1 MKKNLKLLTVIIVM
15 VLLFSFI
22 AFYSVSRSS
31 SGYHLVGFDCGEAYV
46 DIEYLTGIGPRVPGT
61 EEDLEGAEYVKSR
74 FLEAGLSDVHIE
86 EHTITTFEVNSASLS
101 LITLELGSQIYS
113 NYVHIQD
120 FVLYQYS
127 GSTNGD
133 LYLEIVDVGNG
144 SEENFAGLDVE
155 GKAVISTEQ
164 ILPRAVE
171 HGVRAIIVQNIGA
184 GEELGYPPYC
194 GGLYGSDENGDN
206 IPYPDAYPNAVVP
219 TCAVSIGVG
228 DEIKEAIQNARRSP
242 ILGLGTVWVQMN
254 FDTTLEK
261 KEIYNVVGDV
271 KGTDDPED
279 MIYIVAHRDTT
290 YINPGAAD
298 NTVGTV
304 TIMEMARQLANYEV
318 KKTIRFISVDA
329 EEKGL
334 LGATEY
340 VKAHEEEV
348 KEHGIICMNLDMNDV
363 NLDRVDTLNVRI
375 SNKAYQNKLR
385 EIKSMMFDTYPE
397 LEERYKINITEGNGG
412 PDAAPFM
419 KREIDGSF
427 AMGEWGSSWEYH
439 TQWDT
444 IEHVNK
450 ESWQLSG
457 ILFGTLALDIA
468 GMR

>member
-1 MKKNLKLLTVIIVM
+1 
-15 VLLFSFI
+15 
-22 AFYSVSRSS
+22 
-31 SGYHLVGFDCGEAYV
+31 
-46 DIEYLTGIGPRVPGT
+46 
-61 EEDLEGAEYVKSR
+61 
-74 FLEAGLSDVHIE
+74 
-86 EHTITTFEVNSASLS
+86 
-101 LITLELGSQIYS
+101 
-113 NYVHIQD
+113 
-120 FVLYQYS
+120 
-127 GSTNGD
+127 
-133 LYLEIVDVGNG
+133 
-144 SEENFAGLDVE
+144 
-155 GKAVISTEQ
+155 
-164 ILPRAVE
+164 
-171 HGVRAIIVQNIGA
+171 
-184 GEELGYPPYC
+184 
-194 GGLYGSDENGDN
+194 
-206 IPYPDAYPNAVVP
+206 
-219 TCAVSIGVG
+219 
-228 DEIKEAIQNARRSP
+228 
-242 ILGLGTVWVQMN
+242 
-254 FDTTLEK
+254 
-261 KEIYNVVGDV
+261 
-271 KGTDDPED
+271 
-279 MIYIVAHRDTT
+279 
-290 YINPGAAD
+290 
-298 NTVGTV
+298 VGTV

-348 KEHGIICMNLDMNDV
+348 KEHGIICMNFDMNDV
-363 NLDRVDTLNVRI
+363 NLDRIDTLNVRI

-397 LEERYKINITEGNGG
+397 LEERYKVNITEGNGG